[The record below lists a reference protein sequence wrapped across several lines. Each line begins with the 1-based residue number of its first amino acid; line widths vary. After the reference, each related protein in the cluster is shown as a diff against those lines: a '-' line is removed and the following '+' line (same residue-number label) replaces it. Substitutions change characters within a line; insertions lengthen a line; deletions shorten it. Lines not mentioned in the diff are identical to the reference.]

1 MVFIILI
8 VTVILDFNN
17 FRKKNIT
24 HVWLGS
30 KHTRVAKIIRLST
43 NNLRIMVNID
53 NFGETFFL
61 RSWLALRKKCPY

>member
-8 VTVILDFNN
+8 VIVILGFNN
-17 FRKKNIT
+17 FCKKSPIT

-30 KHTRVAKIIRLST
+30 KHTKELPKIITLST
-43 NNLRIMVNID
+43 NNLRIIVNID

-61 RSWLALRKKCPY
+61 DHG